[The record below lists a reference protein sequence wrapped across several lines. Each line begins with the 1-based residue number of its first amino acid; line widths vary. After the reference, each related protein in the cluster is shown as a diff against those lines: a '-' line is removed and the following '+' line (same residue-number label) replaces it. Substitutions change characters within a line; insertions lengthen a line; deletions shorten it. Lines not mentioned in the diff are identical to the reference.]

1 MAAIHPFQKREFN
14 SNALDPGHVSLS
26 SALQYYKIIVM
37 IIGFID
43 IIVNRIIDV
52 IVLYGDFWINRRESA
67 FGVQIHLVEESSVGS
82 RRMVGLTR
90 DIEPFLQASRFFGCG
105 PHVITEEDILITKR
119 GMIYTLLWM
128 SIYLSTCIIGLYLII
143 VDTELEYKSFLL
155 TFART
160 SLSYICLFTDAIL
173 SITWNWKIH
182 AAFAQL
188 RNFDRTTRFNERPT
202 KSNKIRRIC
211 EESAPM
217 FNGIT
222 YGMVNAAISMQLLKF
237 VGLSFLLYQRFRR
250 LCEIL
255 LLSEDGKIMV
265 LERSRVNFRLEE
277 IWWLHCCLSNATQ
290 IINSVYA
297 APLFFWII
305 SMSFN
310 TLSRL
315 YTINGGDELP
325 TLLLVRESLL
335 ISACVGN
342 LFLIIAICHATASQ
356 ANDVGK
362 IAFSPLSSVIGKRN
376 FTQDN
381 IEAAAYFQLRK
392 VYFFAAAGLIR
403 IDLSLLLSVR
413 RYEAEK
419 IASGIMTYLVILHAN
434 NFNGPRRDSAVII
447 NVYDTPLLGYT
458 LQKKN
463 VEGERIFRYTRK
475 ATDVCITVA
484 EIFFGLS

>member
-1 MAAIHPFQKREFN
+1 MAAIHPFQKRELN
-14 SNALDPGHVSLS
+14 SNVLDPGHVSLF
-26 SALQYYKIIVM
+26 SALQI
-37 IIGFID
+37 
-43 IIVNRIIDV
+43 
-52 IVLYGDFWINRRESA
+52 ES
-67 FGVQIHLVEESSVGS
+67 FVEESSVGS
-82 RRMVGLTR
+82 RRMAGLTR
-90 DIEPFLQASRFFGCG
+90 DIEPFLQASRLFGCG
-105 PHVITEEDILITKR
+105 PHVITEEDILITRR
-119 GMIYTLLWM
+119 GMIYTFLWM
-128 SIYLSTCIIGLYLII
+128 SIYLSTCVIGLYLII
-143 VDTELEYKSFLL
+143 IDTELEYKSLLL

-160 SLSYICLFTDAIL
+160 GLSYICLFTDAIL

-202 KSNKIRRIC
+202 KNNNTRRKCQALVLITFLVWFAVGYTSYCC

-237 VGLSFLLYQRFRR
+237 VGLSFLLYQRFRK

-255 LLSEDGKIMV
+255 LLPEDGKIMV
-265 LERSRVNFRLEE
+265 LERARMNFRLEE

-315 YTINGGDELP
+315 YTINGRDELP

-434 NFNGPRRDSAVII
+434 NV
-447 NVYDTPLLGYT
+447 
-458 LQKKN
+458 
-463 VEGERIFRYTRK
+463 
-475 ATDVCITVA
+475 
-484 EIFFGLS
+484 

>member
-26 SALQYYKIIVM
+26 SAL
-37 IIGFID
+37 
-43 IIVNRIIDV
+43 
-52 IVLYGDFWINRRESA
+52 
-67 FGVQIHLVEESSVGS
+67 QIHLVEESSVGS

-188 RNFDRTTRFNERPT
+188 RNFDRTTRFNERPI
-202 KSNKIRRIC
+202 KNNKIRRMCQALVLITFLVWFAVGYTSYCC

-403 IDLSLLLSVR
+403 IDLSLLLS
-413 RYEAEK
+413 

-434 NFNGPRRDSAVII
+434 NV
-447 NVYDTPLLGYT
+447 
-458 LQKKN
+458 
-463 VEGERIFRYTRK
+463 
-475 ATDVCITVA
+475 
-484 EIFFGLS
+484 

>member
-1 MAAIHPFQKREFN
+1 MFHY
-14 SNALDPGHVSLS
+14 SLHFS
-26 SALQYYKIIVM
+26 TVKLLTI
-37 IIGFID
+37 
-43 IIVNRIIDV
+43 
-52 IVLYGDFWINRRESA
+52 ES
-67 FGVQIHLVEESSVGS
+67 FVEESSVGS
-82 RRMVGLTR
+82 RRMAGLTR
-90 DIEPFLQASRFFGCG
+90 DIEPFLQASRLFGCG
-105 PHVITEEDILITKR
+105 PHVITEEDILITRR
-119 GMIYTLLWM
+119 GMIYTFLWM
-128 SIYLSTCIIGLYLII
+128 SIYLSTCVIGLYLII
-143 VDTELEYKSFLL
+143 IDTELEYKSLLL

-160 SLSYICLFTDAIL
+160 GLSYICLFTDAIL

-202 KSNKIRRIC
+202 KNNNTRRKCQALVLITFLVWFAVGYTSYCC

-237 VGLSFLLYQRFRR
+237 VGLSFLLYQRFRK

-255 LLSEDGKIMV
+255 LLPEDGKIMV
-265 LERSRVNFRLEE
+265 LERARMNFRLEE

-315 YTINGGDELP
+315 YTINGRDELP

-434 NFNGPRRDSAVII
+434 NV
-447 NVYDTPLLGYT
+447 
-458 LQKKN
+458 
-463 VEGERIFRYTRK
+463 
-475 ATDVCITVA
+475 
-484 EIFFGLS
+484 